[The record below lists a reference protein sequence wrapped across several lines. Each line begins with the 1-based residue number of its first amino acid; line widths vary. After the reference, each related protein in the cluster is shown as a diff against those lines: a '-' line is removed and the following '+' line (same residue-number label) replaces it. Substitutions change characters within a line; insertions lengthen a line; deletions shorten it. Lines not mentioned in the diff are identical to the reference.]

1 VKGRFVENDNLDQGL
16 IRVAEAARFLAVS
29 RSTLY
34 ALMEAGEL
42 TYVKL
47 GRSRRIPKLAIVE
60 LARRHLVA
68 RDSGQ
73 DK

>member
-1 VKGRFVENDNLDQGL
+1 MVNDNLDQGL
-16 IRVAEAARFLAVS
+16 IRVADAARFLAVS

-34 ALMEAGEL
+34 ALMETGEL

-60 LARRHLVA
+60 LARRNLVA
-68 RDSGQ
+68 RDPAQGE
-73 DK
+73 